1 MGLPN
6 YWEDLGMTAA
16 TLAPDPGLVPEL
28 LITDLDKSLD
38 FWCRLCGFAV
48 LYHRVHEG
56 FAYIA
61 SGTAHLMLE
70 QAGVGRNWITG
81 PLERPLGRGINFQ
94 VSVPSIEPLL
104 NALKGEGWPLF
115 LAPETRWY
123 KTGEHETGVVQFLV
137 AAPDG
142 YLVRFQASLGR
153 RRITPE
159 PARGAASPRD

>member
-16 TLAPDPGLVPEL
+16 TSVPDPGLVPEL

-48 LYHRVHEG
+48 LYHRIQEG
-56 FAYIA
+56 FAYVA

-70 QAGVGRNWITG
+70 QAGMGRNWITG

-104 NALKGEGWPLF
+104 NALKEEGWPLF

-137 AAPDG
+137 ADPDG

-153 RRITPE
+153 RLITPE
-159 PARGAASPRD
+159 PPAVMM